1 MCRITGFWDLNYQND
16 YPLQETLVAMRDRL
30 KHGGPDSEGAYV
42 HPETPLALGHRRLSI
57 LDLSAAGHQ
66 PMFWDEWVMVFNG
79 EVYNFME
86 IRKNLE
92 ALGYVFKSRSDT
104 EVILKA
110 FKAWGKKMVNRFRG
124 FFAFAIFNTKT
135 QKLTIVRD
143 RVGVKPLFWYW
154 KDGLFLFS
162 SELKAFHEHP
172 KFDKTINIDAV
183 SLYLQQGYI
192 QYPHCIFEYAH
203 KLPAGAYL
211 ELDRNKNIQIEKY
224 WDVQQVYANTA
235 ISKQPEAVLEEE
247 LEALLKES
255 FELRMV
261 SDVPVGAFLSGGIDS
276 SIVTALLQQKSGRQ
290 LKTFTIGFHDKE
302 YNEAQHAKAV
312 AKHLGTDHHEF
323 YCTEQDFE
331 QVIPLL
337 PEMYDEPFGDS
348 SGIPTYLVSKMAR
361 EHVTVSLSADGGDEI
376 FGGYTKY
383 EITQNFYPKIK
394 KMPSFMRSMFG
405 GVGGRIDPLW
415 LERNSSKIPIL
426 KNYKNVSNKFPKLIN
441 ALKAKDTLDFFNIS
455 STYIAEKDIKRLLPQ
470 YQKRYTS
477 DQKIQ
482 AGRLISYLGMVD
494 IDTYLEG
501 DIMTK
506 VDRAT
511 MAVALEGRDPF
522 LDHKIIEFAMQLPD
536 SLKIKGKDTKYLL
549 RKILYKHVPRELI
562 ERPKQG
568 FSIPVQKWLMNSL
581 KDHLLAIKTD
591 QDFFAAFHLKSKE
604 VVRMIDHF
612 IGQRAYINP
621 HFIWFLYTL
630 HQWYLCW
637 IKEQKLV

>member
-1 MCRITGFWDLNYQND
+1 MCRITGFWDLNYD
-16 YPLQETLVAMRDRL
+16 HSYSLEERLLAMRDSL
-30 KHGGPDSEGAYV
+30 QHGGPDSAGKYIDTQNA
-42 HPETPLALGHRRLSI
+42 LALGHRRLSI
-57 LDLSAAGHQ
+57 LDLTAAGHQ
-66 PMFWDEWVMVFNG
+66 PMFWKEWVIVFNG

-86 IRKNLE
+86 IRQSLE
-92 ALGYVFKSRSDT
+92 KKGFSFETKTDT

-110 FKAWGKKMVNRFRG
+110 FKAWGKEMVTRFRG
-124 FFAFAIFNTKT
+124 FFAFAIFNTTT
-135 QKLTIVRD
+135 QKLTLCRD

-154 KDGLFLFS
+154 KDGLFMFA

-172 KFDKTINIDAV
+172 KFDKTISIEAV

-192 QYPHCIFEYAH
+192 QYPYCIFEYAH

-211 ELDRNKNIQIEKY
+211 ELTPKQSPQIEKY
-224 WDVQQVYANTA
+224 WDVQAVYANTK
-235 ISKQPEAVLEEE
+235 ISTKTEAELEEE
-247 LEALLKES
+247 LEAILTDS

-261 SDVPVGAFLSGGIDS
+261 ADVPVGAFLSGGIDS
-276 SIVTALLQQKSGRQ
+276 SLVTALLQKKEGRQ

-312 AKHLGTDHHEF
+312 AQHLGTDHHEF

-337 PEMYDEPFGDS
+337 PDMYDEPFGDS

-361 EHVTVSLSADGGDEI
+361 EQVTVSLSADGGDEI

-394 KMPSFMRSMFG
+394 KIPSFMRSMLG
-405 GVGGRIDPLW
+405 KMSAGIDPLW

-426 KNYKNVSNKFPKLIN
+426 KNYKNISNKYPKLVN
-441 ALKAKDTLDFFNIS
+441 ALGAKDQLDFFNIS
-455 STYIAEKDIKRLLPQ
+455 STYIAQKDLLRLLPT
-470 YQKRYTS
+470 YRKRYETRQIIEQ
-477 DQKIQ
+477 D
-482 AGRLISYLGMVD
+482 RLISYLGMVD

-536 SLKIKGKDTKYLL
+536 SLKIRGVDTKYLL
-549 RKILYKHVPRELI
+549 RKILYKYVPKNLI

-568 FSIPVQKWLMNSL
+568 FSIPVQKWLMNHL
-581 KDHLLAIKTD
+581 KEQLLVLKND
-591 QDFFAAFHLKSKE
+591 QDFLDSFHLEQKE
-604 VVRMIDHF
+604 INQIIDNF
-612 IGQRAYINP
+612 IHQQAYINP

-630 HQWYLCW
+630 HQWYYRW
-637 IKEQKLV
+637 IKK